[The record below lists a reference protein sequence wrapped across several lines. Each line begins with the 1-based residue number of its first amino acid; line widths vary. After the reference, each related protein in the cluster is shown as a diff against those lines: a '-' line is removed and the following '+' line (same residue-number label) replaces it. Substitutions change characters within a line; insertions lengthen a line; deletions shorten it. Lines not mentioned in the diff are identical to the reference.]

1 MANAILWYEIKNIG
15 SFEDE
20 GGFVDLTTTAKD
32 KKKELWVDV
41 DGHKVNLITA
51 IMGAN
56 ASGKTTLLKPMS
68 FLSWFFW
75 SIPAKVTDY
84 LYLNINRPF
93 TKPGMI
99 KICFVLDGKVY
110 TYVVTACDHFVIK
123 EELYVRNEKNKNIY
137 VFKRKLDKENYEK
150 QLNNCSDD
158 FSHQEVEELLKT
170 IKYDYVEKAE
180 LFPLGLL
187 EGKRTPAN
195 TSIISAAR
203 RVGVPLAI
211 DIAEKMS
218 STTNVNAMGRYS
230 YDYGDL
236 GTTAEDLYKDPV
248 AFKSVKNILRK
259 WDLGLD
265 DITIEKEE
273 KVDIN
278 GEKDVYYIINGIHEK
293 EDGSKFELPFAFESA
308 GTQSAFIRLHNIMQ
322 CLKKGTACFIDEL
335 GDDLHPHMVKPI
347 LELFISKETN
357 PLHAQL
363 IFTCH
368 KPELINYLGKY
379 RVLITEKKFNR
390 SECYRLDDFPSS
402 EARVDD
408 NIAAKYL
415 AGAFGGVPDL

>member
-218 STTNVNAMGRYS
+218 STANVNAMGRYS

-236 GTTAEDLYKDPV
+236 GATAEDLYKDPV

>member
-236 GTTAEDLYKDPV
+236 GATAEDLYKDPV

-335 GDDLHPHMVKPI
+335 GDDLHPHMVKHI

>member
-123 EELYVRNEKNKNIY
+123 EELYVRNKKNKNIY
-137 VFKRKLDKENYEK
+137 VFKRKLDKENDEK
-150 QLNNCSDD
+150 KLNNCSDD

-236 GTTAEDLYKDPV
+236 GATAEDLYKDPV

-273 KVDIN
+273 KVEIN

>member
-1 MANAILWYEIKNIG
+1 
-15 SFEDE
+15 
-20 GGFVDLTTTAKD
+20 
-32 KKKELWVDV
+32 
-41 DGHKVNLITA
+41 
-51 IMGAN
+51 
-56 ASGKTTLLKPMS
+56 
-68 FLSWFFW
+68 
-75 SIPAKVTDY
+75 
-84 LYLNINRPF
+84 
-93 TKPGMI
+93 
-99 KICFVLDGKVY
+99 
-110 TYVVTACDHFVIK
+110 
-123 EELYVRNEKNKNIY
+123 
-137 VFKRKLDKENYEK
+137 EK

-236 GTTAEDLYKDPV
+236 GATAEDLYKDPV

>member
-236 GTTAEDLYKDPV
+236 GATAEDLYKDPV

-408 NIAAKYL
+408 NIPAKYL

>member
-1 MANAILWYEIKNIG
+1 MSNAILWYEIKNIG

-236 GTTAEDLYKDPV
+236 GATAEDLYKDPV

>member
-236 GTTAEDLYKDPV
+236 GATAEDLYKDPV

-259 WDLGLD
+259 WGLGLD

>member
-236 GTTAEDLYKDPV
+236 GATAEDLYKDPV
-248 AFKSVKNILRK
+248 VFKSVKNILRK

>member
-236 GTTAEDLYKDPV
+236 GATAEDLYKDPV

-357 PLHAQL
+357 PLHTQL

>member
-236 GTTAEDLYKDPV
+236 GATAEDLYKDPV

-308 GTQSAFIRLHNIMQ
+308 GTQSAFIRLYNIMQ

>member
-75 SIPAKVTDY
+75 SIPAKVADY

-236 GTTAEDLYKDPV
+236 GATAEDLYKDPV

>member
-236 GTTAEDLYKDPV
+236 GATAEDLYKDPV